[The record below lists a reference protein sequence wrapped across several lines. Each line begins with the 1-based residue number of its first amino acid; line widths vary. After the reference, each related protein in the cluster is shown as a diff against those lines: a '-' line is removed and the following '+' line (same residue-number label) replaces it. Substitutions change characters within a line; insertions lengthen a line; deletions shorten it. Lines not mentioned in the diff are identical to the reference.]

1 MARKR
6 RFEQLEAAA
15 ATPRE
20 KKIYVNPLQERVDHK
35 LEDVGKS
42 LEGRGKTIL
51 YGIGAIV
58 VISIL
63 VFLFMRWNRGSE
75 AAAQLALGKA
85 IETSQLQVT
94 DTPPA
99 DSTAKTFKTEKERAE
114 AAIAEFQAVADK
126 FGGDVGEKA
135 RYFIATNRL
144 MVDRPAAITELEAL
158 ASADTPTGK
167 MAKFALAQTRV
178 DDGKLDE
185 AVTIYQ
191 GLLALENSLVA
202 KDTINYELAQIYQK
216 QGKTTEAADIYF
228 NIAKAAS
235 EAKDRDGKPIRMT
248 ETATDAKKK
257 LAEIDPE
264 RAKLIEEPAPVSPF
278 GAGVPP
284 INLQ

>member
-6 RFEQLEAAA
+6 RFEQLQAAA

-42 LEGRGKTIL
+42 LEGKGKTIL
-51 YGIGAIV
+51 YGLGAIL

-63 VFLFMRWNRGSE
+63 IFLFMRWNRGSD

-94 DTPPA
+94 DTPPP
-99 DSTAKTFKTEKERAE
+99 DSTVRTFKTEKERAE

-144 MVDRPAAITELEAL
+144 MVDRPAAIAELEAL

-178 DDGKLDE
+178 DDGRLDE

-202 KDTINYELAQIYQK
+202 RDTINYELAQIYQK

-235 EAKDRDGKPIRMT
+235 EAKDRDGKPVRMT
-248 ETATDAKKK
+248 ETATEAKKK

-264 RAKLIEEPAPVSPF
+264 RAKLIEEPAPASPF
-278 GAGVPP
+278 GAGGPP
-284 INLQ
+284 INIQ